1 MLKTSFYQLSPTVVS
16 PNKKTL
22 IDEVTMF
29 TTKDL
34 QGNSEVLRKISSA
47 KLSQYVANLRIWI
60 SSTVL
65 QRLVFEIN
73 STDNAFKSRG
83 FSDIQIGTVGLE
95 RLKKTAENQQLVSV
109 HIPMLPLIISFLEMS
124 SNQEYLVQRI
134 KTLSKGSCIGDYRW
148 NSGSPYNELNWDEH
162 LPTDSSVIFH
172 LFCSYLDSQLRPLPQ
187 PGGRPFFNRYV
198 IVGDKKTPTETLTEV
213 KNKANCAILCTN
225 LMKPKFNF
233 ISDDKIHNC
242 VNVSNFYFFY

>member
-1 MLKTSFYQLSPTVVS
+1 MNSFWNNFKLDDVAGMLKTSFYQLSPTTVS
-16 PNKKTL
+16 PNKKTS

-73 STDNAFKSRG
+73 STDSAFMSRG

-134 KTLSKGSCIGDYRW
+134 KSLSKGSCIGDYRW
-148 NSGSPYNELNWDEH
+148 NSGSPYNGLNWDEH
-162 LPTDSSVIFH
+162 LPTDSSVSKI
-172 LFCSYLDSQLRPLPQ
+172 LMS
-187 PGGRPFFNRYV
+187 FF
-198 IVGDKKTPTETLTEV
+198 
-213 KNKANCAILCTN
+213 
-225 LMKPKFNF
+225 
-233 ISDDKIHNC
+233 
-242 VNVSNFYFFY
+242 